1 MIMNKAELIDAI
13 ASGADISK
21 VKAGE
26 VIDAFVSTVTSALK
40 NGDTVTLVGFGS
52 FTTAER
58 AARTGRNP
66 ATGEEI
72 QIAASTSPKFKPGKQ
87 LKDAVAKQ

>member
-1 MIMNKAELIDAI
+1 MNKAELIDAI

>member
-1 MIMNKAELIDAI
+1 MNKAELIDAI

-40 NGDTVTLVGFGS
+40 SGDTVTLVGFGS